1 VGTVVVTGTSGSL
14 GHRVVQH
21 LAGDAAVSRL
31 VAVDVV
37 ASRLAGSRVQER
49 TFDLVEGGRDLDDAV
64 RGASAVIHL
73 AWSHHD
79 VHARHNAGPLGSPN
93 HVATRRVLD
102 AAHRAGATHLVLL
115 SSGTVYGAWP
125 DNPVPLPEDAPI
137 RPNPGFPFAE
147 EKAEAE
153 RMVAEWSDEHP
164 VFQVA
169 VLRPAVTVGAAG
181 PALYHALARSAGP
194 SADGSGR
201 PVQFLHV
208 DDLATAV
215 AHVWRRG
222 LSGVFNVAPDGWIGD
237 DTARTL
243 TGGVPHVGLPAPVGG
258 SALSLGWRLARRGI
272 PRSAL
277 PYTLHPW
284 VLANDRLVA
293 SGWRAAHSNEE
304 VLVSAGA
311 RARWLDLPLG
321 RRRPVVLAGG
331 AAGVAALGGAA
342 AAVAAAAAS
351 RRRRPGRSG

>member
-1 VGTVVVTGTSGSL
+1 
-14 GHRVVQH
+14 VQR
-21 LAGDAAVSRL
+21 LAGDAAVIRL
-31 VAVDVV
+31 VAIDVT
-37 ASRLAGSRVQER
+37 ASRLDTPRVQER

-79 VHARHNAGPLGSPN
+79 VRGRRGAGAVGSLN
-93 HVATRRVLD
+93 HVATHRVLD
-102 AAHRAGATHLVLL
+102 AAHRAGARHLVLL

-137 RPNPGFPFAE
+137 RPNPGFSFAE

-153 RMVAEWSDEHP
+153 RMAAEWSDEHP
-164 VFQVA
+164 VCVVA

-181 PALYHALARSAGP
+181 PALYHALARSASP
-194 SADGSGR
+194 SADESGR

-208 DDLATAV
+208 DDLASAV
-215 AHVWRRG
+215 AHVWRRR
-222 LSGVFNVAPDGWIGD
+222 LSGVFNVAPDGWIGE

-243 TGGVPHVGLPAPVGG
+243 TGGVPVGG
-258 SALSLGWRLARRGI
+258 TALSLGRRLARRGI
-272 PRSAL
+272 PRAAL

-304 VLVSAGA
+304 ALVSAGG
-311 RARWLDLPLG
+311 RARWPDLPLG
-321 RRRPVVLAGG
+321 RRQRVVLAGA
-331 AAGVAALGGAA
+331 AAGVATLGGAA
-342 AAVAAAAAS
+342 AAASAVAS
-351 RRRRPGRSG
+351 RRHRPGRAG